1 MLPTH
6 VTVVDVGPR
15 DGLQNEAQ
23 PVDTHRAL
31 HDSRYIKDLLLV
43 CDAMEGT
50 DLPQLATQFRI
61 IDEQTSAAR
70 RALAPRPNTRQ
81 PMPYVPTGLV
91 PAQRPVT
98 FGRER

>member
-1 MLPTH
+1 M
-6 VTVVDVGPR
+6 DPR
-15 DGLQNEAQ
+15 AVIASRIDLQLRRHLDQ

-31 HDSRYIKDLLLV
+31 HDARYIKDLLLV
-43 CDAMEGT
+43 CDAMDGT

-70 RALAPRPNTRQ
+70 RALAPRAHMRQ
-81 PMPYVPTGLV
+81 PMRYVPTGLV
-91 PAQRPVT
+91 AGQRPVT